1 MSWIKCSMRVIFGT
15 VLVLVV
21 SAASVLADPPGRV
34 ARLSFIGGSVSFR
47 PASLDEW
54 SIASVNYPLTIG
66 DHIWTDRGGRS
77 ELQLGSSVVRIA
89 PLTELSVLNLDDQ
102 TAQLRLTQGTLSVR
116 IRNIADNDVFEI
128 DTPNGAV
135 SLVRPGLYRIDV
147 NEAGD
152 SIIVTVR
159 QGEAEVTAASTFSVG
174 GEQSAVL
181 TGVDAPQTDVRAA
194 VRIDEFEDWCLTRD
208 RRAENAQTA
217 RYVSPG
223 VIGYEDLEANGTWQT
238 VPDYGPVWVPRVS
251 AEWVPYRFGR
261 WAWVEPWGWTWIDD
275 ASWGFAPFH
284 YGRWAF
290 LPARR
295 WAWVPGTVVARP
307 VYAPALVAF
316 VGGSNWSASFRLG
329 TGPVA
334 WFPLGPREV
343 FVPVY
348 RVTPAY
354 VQRVN
359 VQHVTNVNVTNIN
372 VTNITYVNR
381 AVPGAVTAVSRETFV
396 QARPVGGAAVAVS
409 REQLQTASVVGTAP
423 QVAPQRVSV
432 AGQAQART
440 ATPSQAADSR
450 RVVVRTAPP
459 PPSAP
464 FAARQAALEQHPGQP
479 VDEQTERALRAAS
492 PQAPNAHP
500 LVRIVT
506 APGARSA
513 IVTPPSPAQTARPP
527 VPAAPPV
534 QTARPVP
541 PVQTARPAQAAVPAV
556 QVPATPSAA
565 PPAPP
570 QRGPT
575 SPTPAIPPATP
586 PAPAEPA
593 APAARGPN
601 PPVAQPAA
609 PPAVSAEL
617 AARHAKELADINA
630 RHAQERAALE
640 ARHQQAQKQV
650 TAAEQRA
657 QLSVQHQQ
665 EMKALQ
671 DRQKQER
678 AAVQKRQEDERKKK

>member
-1 MSWIKCSMRVIFGT
+1 MSWIKCSMRNIFGT

-21 SAASVLADPPGRV
+21 SSASALADPPERV
-34 ARLSFIGGSVSFR
+34 ARISFIGGPVSFR

-54 SIASVNYPLTIG
+54 SVASVNYPLTID
-66 DHIWTDRGGRS
+66 DHLWTDRGART
-77 ELQLGSSVVRIA
+77 ELQLGSSVVRVA
-89 PLTELSVLNLDDQ
+89 PFSELSVLNLDDQ
-102 TAQLRLTQGTLSVR
+102 TAQLRLTQGTVSVR
-116 IRNIADNDVFEI
+116 IRSLADTEVFEI
-128 DTPNGAV
+128 DTPSGAV
-135 SLVRPGLYRIDV
+135 SLVQPGLYRVDV

-152 SIIVTVR
+152 SIVVTVR
-159 QGEAEVTAASTFSVG
+159 QGEAQVTTGSTFSVL

-181 TGVDAPQTDVRAA
+181 TGIDAPQSDVRPA

-208 RRAENAQTA
+208 RRAENVQTA
-217 RYVSPG
+217 RYVSPA

-238 VPDYGPVWVPRVS
+238 LPDYGPVWMPRVS

-290 LPARR
+290 LPARG
-295 WAWVPGTVVARP
+295 WAWVPGTIVARP

-381 AVPGAVTAVSRETFV
+381 GVPGAVTAVSRETFV

-409 REQLQTASVVGTAP
+409 REQLQAASVVGTAP
-423 QVAPQRVSV
+423 PVAPQRVSV
-432 AGQAQART
+432 AGQSQAR
-440 ATPSQAADSR
+440 AAMPSQAAISR
-450 RVVVRTAPP
+450 RVVVKTAPP
-459 PPSAP
+459 PPSIP

-479 VDEQTERALRAAS
+479 VDEQTVRAIRAKT
-492 PQAPNAHP
+492 PQASSDHP
-500 LVRIVT
+500 LVRTMT
-506 APGARSA
+506 APGARPA
-513 IVTPPSPAQTARPP
+513 NVTTQSPDQP
-527 VPAAPPV
+527 
-534 QTARPVP
+534 
-541 PVQTARPAQAAVPAV
+541 ARPAQVV
-556 QVPATPSAA
+556 
-565 PPAPP
+565 
-570 QRGPT
+570 
-575 SPTPAIPPATP
+575 
-586 PAPAEPA
+586 

-601 PPVAQPAA
+601 PPAA
-609 PPAVSAEL
+609 PPIQAAAPAAVPQRAPTPPTPPIAATAPAARGPNPPAAQPPAPAAVSAAL

-630 RHAQERAALE
+630 RHTQERAALE
-640 ARHQQAQKQV
+640 AKHQQAQKQV
-650 TAAEQRA
+650 TAADQRA
-657 QLSVQHQQ
+657 QLNAQHLQ
-665 EMKALQ
+665 EVKALQ
-671 DRQKQER
+671 DRQKLER
-678 AAVQKRQEDERKKK
+678 AAVLKRQEDERKKK

>member
-1 MSWIKCSMRVIFGT
+1 MSWIMCSMRVIFGT

-21 SAASVLADPPGRV
+21 STASALADPPERV
-34 ARLSFIGGSVSFR
+34 ARISFIGGPVSFR

-54 SIASVNYPLTIG
+54 SVASVNYPLTID
-66 DHIWTDRGGRS
+66 DHLWTDRGGRT
-77 ELQLGSSVVRIA
+77 ELQLGSSVVRVA
-89 PLTELSVLNLDDQ
+89 PFTELSVLNLDDQ
-102 TAQLRLTQGTLSVR
+102 TAQLRLTQGTVSVR
-116 IRNIADNDVFEI
+116 IRNLADTDVFEI
-128 DTPNGAV
+128 DTPSGAV
-135 SLVRPGLYRIDV
+135 SLVQPGLYRVDV

-152 SIIVTVR
+152 SVVVTVR
-159 QGEAEVTAASTFSVG
+159 QGEAQVTTDATFSVH

-181 TGVDAPQTDVRAA
+181 TGIDAPQSDVRAA

-217 RYVSPG
+217 RYVSPA

-290 LPARR
+290 LPARG
-295 WAWVPGTVVARP
+295 WAWVPGTIVARP

-359 VQHVTNVNVTNIN
+359 VPHVTNVNVTNIN

-381 AVPGAVTAVSRETFV
+381 GVPGAVTAVSRETFV

-409 REQLQTASVVGTAP
+409 REQLQAASVVGTAP

-432 AGQAQART
+432 AGQAQAR
-440 ATPSQAADSR
+440 AAMPSQAAVTR

-459 PPSAP
+459 PPSIP
-464 FAARQAALEQHPGQP
+464 FAARQATLEQHPGQP
-479 VDEQTERALRAAS
+479 VDEQTVRALRAKT
-492 PQAPNAHP
+492 PQAPTDHP
-500 LVRIVT
+500 LVRTVT
-506 APGARSA
+506 APGARPA
-513 IVTPPSPAQTARPP
+513 NVTPQTPAQ
-527 VPAAPPV
+527 V
-534 QTARPVP
+534 
-541 PVQTARPAQAAVPAV
+541 ARPAQVV
-556 QVPATPSAA
+556 
-565 PPAPP
+565 
-570 QRGPT
+570 
-575 SPTPAIPPATP
+575 
-586 PAPAEPA
+586 

-601 PPVAQPAA
+601 PPAAPPIQTAAPAA
-609 PPAVSAEL
+609 PPQRVPTQPTPPMPTTPPVARGPSIPAAQPARPAAVSAEL

-640 ARHQQAQKQV
+640 AKHQQAQKQV
-650 TAAEQRA
+650 TAADQRA
-657 QLSVQHQQ
+657 QLNAQHLQ
-665 EMKALQ
+665 EVKALQ

-678 AAVQKRQEDERKKK
+678 AAVQKRQDEERNKK